1 MRRVLFVSLTGVIVG
16 GCAGPDMIRPPTEPL
31 PFALANVAPSSV
43 STTSKVNATLGLL
56 DDAIDRLIP
65 ALGPAGVAL
74 GAPLR
79 HLRDGGR
86 LDAHLIDATQRQ
98 LEALVGKLPPDAAPD
113 ADVLRLTLD
122 ALLSIA
128 GQ

>member
-31 PFALANVAPSSV
+31 TFASADVAPRSV

-79 HLRDGGR
+79 QLRDSGQ
-86 LDAHLIDATQRQ
+86 LEAQLIDATQRQ
-98 LEALVGKLPPDAAPD
+98 LTALSANLPPEDAAD
-113 ADVLRLTLD
+113 ADALRLTLD
-122 ALLSIA
+122 ALRSTTSK
-128 GQ
+128 